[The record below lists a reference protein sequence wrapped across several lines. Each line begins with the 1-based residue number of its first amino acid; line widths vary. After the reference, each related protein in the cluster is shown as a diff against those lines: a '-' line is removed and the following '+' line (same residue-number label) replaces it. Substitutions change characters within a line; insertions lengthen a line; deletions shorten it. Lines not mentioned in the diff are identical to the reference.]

1 MPRTRTFIA
10 IELSKS
16 IRDRLIALQEEL
28 ATAAPDVKWVERENL
43 HVTLL
48 FLGEVDD
55 RELPAVCR
63 VVQEALAEY
72 PVFTLSVAAAGC
84 FPNPRRPRTLWVGIG
99 QGVQDVVAVHDALE
113 RPLLDLGCY
122 RREERKYTPHITLGR
137 RRSEGP
143 ADALSRALAK
153 QQAWQGGEEVVGE
166 IHVMG
171 SELTRDGPHYT
182 ILSRAKLAG
191 EP

>member
-10 IELSKS
+10 VELSEDV
-16 IRDRLIALQEEL
+16 REQLLALQKSL
-28 ATAAPDVKWVERENL
+28 DAAKADVKWVEPENL

-63 VVQEALAEY
+63 AVQEAIAEL
-72 PVFTLSVAAAGC
+72 PAFTLSVQGVGC
-84 FPNPRRPRTLWVGIG
+84 FPNPRRPRVVWAGIG
-99 QGVQDVVAVHDALE
+99 QGLQETVAVHDAIE
-113 RPLLDLGCY
+113 GPLLDLGCY

-143 ADALSRALAK
+143 ADTLGRELARH
-153 QQAWQGGEEVVGE
+153 QGWSAGESSVEA
-166 IHVMG
+166 IHVMA
-171 SELTRDGPHYT
+171 SELSSHGPHYT
-182 ILSRAKLAG
+182 TLSRAKLA
-191 EP
+191 

>member
-10 IELSKS
+10 IALSRS
-16 IRDRLIALQEEL
+16 IRDRLIALQEGL
-28 ATAAPDVKWVERENL
+28 AAAAPDVKWVEPENM

-63 VVQEALAEY
+63 ASQDALVAY
-72 PVFTLSVAAAGC
+72 PAFTLSVAGAGC
-84 FPNPRRPRTLWVGIG
+84 FPNARRPRILWVGIG
-99 QGVQDVVAVHDALE
+99 QGAREVVAVHDALE
-113 RPLLDLGCY
+113 GPLLDLGCY

-143 ADALSRALAK
+143 ADALSRVLAK
-153 QQAWQGGEEVVGE
+153 QQAWQGGEETVCE

-182 ILSRAKLAG
+182 ILSRAKLA
-191 EP
+191 

>member
-16 IRDRLIALQEEL
+16 IRDRLIALQGEL
-28 ATAAPDVKWVERENL
+28 AAAAPDVKWVEPENL

-63 VVQEALAEY
+63 AAQEALAAY
-72 PVFTLSVAAAGC
+72 PAFTLSVAGAGC

-99 QGVQDVVAVHDALE
+99 QGVQDVVAVHDAIE
-113 RPLLDLGCY
+113 QPLLDMGCY

-137 RRSEGP
+137 RRGEGP
-143 ADALSRALAK
+143 ADALSRALAR
-153 QQAWQGGEEVVGE
+153 QQAWQGGEETVSE

-171 SELTRDGPHYT
+171 SELTRDGPQYT
-182 ILSRAKLAG
+182 VIGRAKLA
-191 EP
+191 

>member
-1 MPRTRTFIA
+1 MARIRTFIA
-10 IELSKS
+10 IELHRT
-16 IRDRLIALQEEL
+16 IRDRLIALQENL
-28 ATAAPDVKWVERENL
+28 ASAAPDVKWVEPDNL

-63 VVQEALAEY
+63 VVQDALAEV
-72 PVFTLSVAAAGC
+72 PAFPMSVTGVGC
-84 FPNPRRPRTLWVGIG
+84 FPNPRRPRVLWVGVG
-99 QGVQDVVAVHDALE
+99 QGMQEVVAVHDALE
-113 RPLLDLGCY
+113 GPLLTLGCY

-153 QQAWQGGEEVVGE
+153 QQTWHGGDETVSE

-171 SELTRDGPHYT
+171 SELTRDGPQYT
-182 ILSRAKLAG
+182 VLSRATLA
-191 EP
+191 